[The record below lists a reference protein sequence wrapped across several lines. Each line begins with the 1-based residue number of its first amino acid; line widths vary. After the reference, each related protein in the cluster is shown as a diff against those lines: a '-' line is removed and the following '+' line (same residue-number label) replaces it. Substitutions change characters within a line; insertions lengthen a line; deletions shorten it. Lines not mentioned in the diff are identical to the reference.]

1 MYPGILKA
9 GLLGCA
15 SNFESI
21 LDVKFMASYSH
32 PFAYLMGTIF
42 VERYMCLKKRKVCV
56 QMFLVSVKRSIIRA
70 KTCV

>member
-9 GLLGCA
+9 GFLGCA

-21 LDVKFMASYSH
+21 LDVEFMASYSH
-32 PFAYLMGTIF
+32 PFAYLMGTIS

-56 QMFLVSVKRSIIRA
+56 QMFLVSVKCSIIRA